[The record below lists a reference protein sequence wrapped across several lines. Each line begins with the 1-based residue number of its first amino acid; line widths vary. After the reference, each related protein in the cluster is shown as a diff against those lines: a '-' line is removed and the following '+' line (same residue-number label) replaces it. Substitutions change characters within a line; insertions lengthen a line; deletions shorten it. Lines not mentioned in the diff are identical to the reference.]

1 MIIQD
6 SHHGMQMVPWLPD
19 RSYQL
24 RPERK
29 EVIP

>member
-1 MIIQD
+1 MTLRLTNPPVTSILG
-6 SHHGMQMVPWLPD
+6 SD

-29 EVIP
+29 EVIL